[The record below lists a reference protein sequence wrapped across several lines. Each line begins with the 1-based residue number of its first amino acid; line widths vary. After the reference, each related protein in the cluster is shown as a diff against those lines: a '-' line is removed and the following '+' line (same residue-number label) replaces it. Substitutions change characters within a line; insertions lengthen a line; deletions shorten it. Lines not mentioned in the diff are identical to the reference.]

1 LLVIAPDRM
10 HIPENLQDEKIWG
23 VNLPLYAIRSSHNWG
38 IGDCGDLRR
47 LLTLD
52 VTADVVGLNPL
63 HHLGVRLDNNISP
76 YYPTTRCY
84 SSPLYLDLN
93 LVPELSVSPEVQE
106 FLTRP
111 EILAK
116 ISKLRENQYIDYPE
130 VARLKFSLLAKLL
143 DTFIRH
149 HGLPDSPKTARGR
162 DFADYVNQEGEVLRK
177 FATFLAL
184 SEYWPAQGK
193 NYHSWHEW
201 PANYQD
207 PTDPAVA
214 EFARQH
220 ERQLWC
226 HMYAQWLLSGQLR
239 ETQAEARARKM
250 SLGLYLDL
258 AVGINPAGFDT
269 WANQDLFAMTV
280 NIGAPPDDFSPLG
293 QNWGLAPLQPRQLRD
308 QGFRYFIHM
317 LRQNCPVG
325 GALRIDHVMGLFRLF
340 WIPQGARP
348 AQGAYVR
355 YPAEDMLKI
364 MALESYKQKA
374 LIIGEDLGT
383 VPPYMREQLTDY
395 RVLSTRLFYF
405 ERQGNGAFN
414 QAEQYPEWAMA
425 SITTHDLPT
434 LLGFWQGRDI
444 QIRQEL
450 ELFPDDE
457 TAARAWKERLQA
469 KAAILTLLQDKGW
482 LKEDDVISLA
492 AQAELPEQVKWGVIA
507 HLAQTPSRLVLLSLE
522 DIFSWLDQQNLPGT
536 MDEYPNWRQKFPL
549 LLEEIVQARELRQVA
564 EIMRCYRR
572 GKS

>member
-1 LLVIAPDRM
+1 MAQSAKEKMLAELADLCGLESQYYDVAGNLHVTEPETQAAILTAMGYRCQDDLEQELERRRLWPWSEGVEPVLALSQSKLPGATWNLYVPLSRRRLPSVLKIAWKLEDKAGNYLHREVVGPTLKLAEIRSFGKAAYGRAMLPLPANLPLGYYNLQVQVETSGFQKQGQMLLIIAPDRM
-10 HIPENLQDEKIWG
+10 YIPENLQDEKIWG

-47 LLTLD
+47 LLTLESN

-143 DTFIRH
+143 DTFVRH

-193 NYHSWHEW
+193 NYHSWQEW

-220 ERQLWC
+220 ERHLCC

-239 ETQAEARARKM
+239 
-250 SLGLYLDL
+250 
-258 AVGINPAGFDT
+258 
-269 WANQDLFAMTV
+269 
-280 NIGAPPDDFSPLG
+280 
-293 QNWGLAPLQPRQLRD
+293 
-308 QGFRYFIHM
+308 
-317 LRQNCPVG
+317 
-325 GALRIDHVMGLFRLF
+325 
-340 WIPQGARP
+340 
-348 AQGAYVR
+348 
-355 YPAEDMLKI
+355 
-364 MALESYKQKA
+364 
-374 LIIGEDLGT
+374 
-383 VPPYMREQLTDY
+383 
-395 RVLSTRLFYF
+395 
-405 ERQGNGAFN
+405 
-414 QAEQYPEWAMA
+414 
-425 SITTHDLPT
+425 
-434 LLGFWQGRDI
+434 
-444 QIRQEL
+444 
-450 ELFPDDE
+450 
-457 TAARAWKERLQA
+457 
-469 KAAILTLLQDKGW
+469 
-482 LKEDDVISLA
+482 
-492 AQAELPEQVKWGVIA
+492 
-507 HLAQTPSRLVLLSLE
+507 
-522 DIFSWLDQQNLPGT
+522 
-536 MDEYPNWRQKFPL
+536 
-549 LLEEIVQARELRQVA
+549 
-564 EIMRCYRR
+564 
-572 GKS
+572 